1 MLQIYFIRHGQTEWN
16 TQGMMQ
22 GRNNSPLTQKG
33 RDQAKKLGEHL
44 KTEEFDVIYSSPL
57 GRAMETTE
65 LILGDSKKEILP
77 IDEFKEIAMGKVEGI
92 PKEEFELTYPEEYYN
107 FWHDGTK
114 YDPTAYQGESYEEVL
129 DRAKKGL
136 DKLSKLYSN
145 GKIMVVTHG
154 VMLKAICNVVLEK
167 GISEFTKQPVPE
179 NTSVTVI
186 NYKDGHFEIEK
197 FSMTDHLK

>member
-22 GRNNSPLTQKG
+22 GRNNSPLTQEG
-33 RDQAKKLGEHL
+33 RNQAKKLGEHL
-44 KTEEFDVIYSSPL
+44 RTEEFDVIYSSPL

-92 PKEEFELTYPEEYYN
+92 PKEEFKLTYPEEYYN

-186 NYKDGHFEIEK
+186 NYKDGYFEIEK